1 MKVLGKLYLLKLKGT
16 IRNIF
21 SKPSS
26 AIFTIIMILLYGAL
40 IVMAL
45 SHPEIAMSV
54 GNLQDVSMVILVNI
68 GFSALMV
75 TTMMMQKKMALF
87 TEDDAFYLFTAPFK
101 RSAVMQYLMVSVV
114 VSALLFGAINLFMI
128 VMLGSHIAFDGGFLL
143 LVFLTQ
149 SLLYFFFLTTQ
160 YYLYLRGL
168 ENAKMKKLIR
178 IIPLACLFLVAIIF
192 LVVLVAN
199 DFDVTKSGMEFVAGT
214 PFHLVPVFGWVKL
227 ILVSY
232 VAHDFYKM
240 LIGSVLLIG
249 ACIVIF
255 LCMSCYRKD
264 FVEDVMADAQAF
276 SKRYKAF
283 QEGAKAIFS
292 KNMLLMRKTND
303 FIRMQ
308 DVMFV
313 GIYLVITLIMGLGF
327 SFYCYMLIFWMF
339 SMIQNSD
346 FMRDMKNYQI
356 YLIPDAPLKKL
367 WYVMLPTI
375 IKTFLV
381 LLIAIVSAYILLQPD
396 FKEALQYFVMLSG
409 YAFLFLATTVL
420 SLRILKSRNNVM
432 MENMLRMLLMILAAI
447 PSTGVLI
454 YMISQNTLTIAMMNS
469 ITIYNLLINF
479 VLSGIILY
487 GCRNMMNGNE
497 LSSD

>member
-1 MKVLGKLYLLKLKGT
+1 
-16 IRNIF
+16 
-21 SKPSS
+21 
-26 AIFTIIMILLYGAL
+26 
-40 IVMAL
+40 
-45 SHPEIAMSV
+45 
-54 GNLQDVSMVILVNI
+54 
-68 GFSALMV
+68 
-75 TTMMMQKKMALF
+75 
-87 TEDDAFYLFTAPFK
+87 
-101 RSAVMQYLMVSVV
+101 
-114 VSALLFGAINLFMI
+114 
-128 VMLGSHIAFDGGFLL
+128 
-143 LVFLTQ
+143 
-149 SLLYFFFLTTQ
+149 
-160 YYLYLRGL
+160 
-168 ENAKMKKLIR
+168 
-178 IIPLACLFLVAIIF
+178 
-192 LVVLVAN
+192 
-199 DFDVTKSGMEFVAGT
+199 
-214 PFHLVPVFGWVKL
+214 
-227 ILVSY
+227 
-232 VAHDFYKM
+232 
-240 LIGSVLLIG
+240 
-249 ACIVIF
+249 
-255 LCMSCYRKD
+255 
-264 FVEDVMADAQAF
+264 
-276 SKRYKAF
+276 
-283 QEGAKAIFS
+283 
-292 KNMLLMRKTND
+292 MLLMRKTND

-308 DVMFV
+308 DVLFV

-375 IKTFLV
+375 FKTFLV
-381 LLIAIVSAYILLQPD
+381 LLIAIVSAYILMQPD

-454 YMISQNTLTIAMMNS
+454 YMISQNTLTTAMMNS

>member
-276 SKRYKAF
+276 SKRYKAIKEGKTDSFADRKVKDVQFAF

-313 GIYLVITLIMGLGF
+313 GIYLVITL
-327 SFYCYMLIFWMF
+327 
-339 SMIQNSD
+339 
-346 FMRDMKNYQI
+346 NYQI